1 MLTLFSTR
9 PAGGA
14 SSSGVGNRI
23 SRIFLG
29 GTVIADVG
37 LGVPAK
43 ARPHDQDIMFSLANS
58 LPAARAFHTKFCT
71 EVSAALRSGREV
83 SDSIFD
89 LCLPVDLQPASAR
102 HWTPID
108 VARRAS
114 EWIEQMRM
122 RTVVDIGAGAGKFCI
137 TAALLSSA
145 RFLGIEHR
153 PRLVS
158 ASRALAESF
167 RVDGHVTF
175 EWGVIG
181 RRPIPRADAYYLY
194 NPFGENLSPHANQID
209 QDVQLNRARYE
220 YDVEWVRQFFHGV
233 PLGTYV
239 ITYNGYGAL
248 LPSSFI
254 DIRVDREHGRA
265 LRLSKKVSGS

>member
-1 MLTLFSTR
+1 MTR
-9 PAGGA
+9 TSPLDTMFLLAKSFPATHA
-14 SSSGVGNRI
+14 S
-23 SRIFLG
+23 
-29 GTVIADVG
+29 
-37 LGVPAK
+37 
-43 ARPHDQDIMFSLANS
+43 
-58 LPAARAFHTKFCT
+58 HTKLCS
-71 EVSAALRSGREV
+71 EVAAAVRSGYEV
-83 SDSIFD
+83 SDGTFD
-89 LCLPVDLQPASAR
+89 LCLPVDLRPASPR

-114 EWIEQMRM
+114 EWIEQLRM
-122 RTVVDIGAGAGKFCI
+122 RTVVDMGAGAGKFCV
-137 TAALLSSA
+137 TAALLSKA

-158 ASRALAESF
+158 ASRALAEAF
-167 RVDGHVTF
+167 CVDGQASF

-194 NPFGENLSPHANQID
+194 NPFGENLSPGANQID
-209 QDVQLNRARYE
+209 QEVQLNRARYE
-220 YDVEWVRQFFHGV
+220 HDVEWVRQFFHGV

-265 LRLSKKVSGS
+265 LRLSKRVSGHSVTCRFGL